1 MRHSIRPRN
10 SNRRLARSRS
20 TDVIRP
26 LVWWLLCL
34 IPALATAQDEPLRLG
49 FKGEFISLS
58 RSQVISRQPMPADLQ
73 TPLGSVWKLFVYG
86 WLVDSGAHES
96 PYECRGQSK
105 EEVYCCSAGSKIERD
120 QALVKSCGLYF
131 EPARLG
137 ITAADWRTYWQARQA
152 PEWLLNLPSLQ
163 PSTRVPVAELLKALT
178 VMPAQD
184 QARRVLLDV
193 VLNAAD
199 GNVVG
204 ELGGRLRV
212 KTWSWLGDQD
222 PSSRQGGFA
231 GWTVDGTP
239 VWAGGRGTSQMVLRH
254 YGAALASVLP
264 VDWPSDAGRCVEVGL
279 FSRYPIGRVLAGDR
293 VVAPGPLQGDYR
305 VEFTS
310 GNQLDIHSDGELF
323 LVDDSS
329 SQKLVARL
337 DREEYVAR
345 VLQREAKPEPAEAAK
360 ALAIAI
366 RTYLLQNAARHG
378 DCLSIDDSSSRQRVA
393 PRPATAESRY
403 IAAWTSD
410 LVLAGS
416 TVTYHSDQPGP
427 DKLSWQ
433 QAVEQA
439 NAGQRYDAILLHANP
454 RASLSRWDNPVASCE
469 ALPAAKDWLQ
479 TQRRGWRQRLE
490 SEVGYNEVSTF
501 AVCRLAFG
509 RPYVDRERQRIYVRG
524 VLTLQDRLDL
534 THEYLHLAFEAHPNG
549 QDETYIEGLARH
561 LLLE

>member
-1 MRHSIRPRN
+1 MR
-10 SNRRLARSRS
+10 
-20 TDVIRP
+20 RP
-26 LVWWLLCL
+26 LVWWLMCL
-34 IPALATAQDEPLRLG
+34 IPALATAQDELLRLG
-49 FKGEFISLS
+49 FNGELLSLS
-58 RSQVISRQPMPADLQ
+58 RTQVMSREPMPADVQ

-86 WLVDSGAHES
+86 WLVDTGARE
-96 PYECRGQSK
+96 PAYECHGQSK
-105 EEVYCCSAGSKIERD
+105 EEVYCCTAGGRIERD

-131 EPARLG
+131 EPERLG
-137 ITAADWRTYWQARQA
+137 IADAQWRKYWQARQA
-152 PEWLLNLPSLQ
+152 PEWLLDLPSLK
-163 PSTRVPVAELLKALT
+163 PSTRVSVAELLKVLA

-199 GNVVG
+199 GNLVG

-231 GWTVDGTP
+231 GWTADGTP
-239 VWAGGRGTSQMVLRH
+239 IWAGGRGTSQRVLRN
-254 YGAALASVLP
+254 YGEALSSVLP
-264 VDWPSDAGRCVEVGL
+264 VDWPSDAGRCVEVDL

-293 VVAPGPLQGDYR
+293 VAESGPLQGDYR
-305 VEFTS
+305 VEFIN

-323 LVDDSS
+323 LLKD
-329 SQKLVARL
+329 KLVARL
-337 DREEYVAR
+337 GREEYVAR
-345 VLQREAKPEPAEAAK
+345 VLQREARPEPVEAAK

-366 RTYLLQNAARHG
+366 RTYLLQNATRHG

-393 PRPATAESRY
+393 PRPATFESRH

-416 TVTYHSDQPGP
+416 AVTYHSDQPGP

-439 NAGQRYDAILLHANP
+439 NAGQRYDAILLHAYP
-454 RASLSRWDNPVASCE
+454 RASLSRWDNPVAACE
-469 ALPAAKDWLQ
+469 ALPAAQDWLQ
-479 TQRRGWRQRLE
+479 NQRRGWRQRLE

-501 AVCRLAFG
+501 AVCRLSFG
-509 RPYVDRERQRIYVRG
+509 HPYVDRERQRIYVRG
-524 VLTLQDRLDL
+524 VLSLQDRLDL
-534 THEYLHLAFEAHPNG
+534 THEYLHLAFDAHPNG

>member
-1 MRHSIRPRN
+1 M
-10 SNRRLARSRS
+10 
-20 TDVIRP
+20 TRP

-34 IPALATAQDEPLRLG
+34 IPALATAQEPPLRLA
-49 FKGEFISLS
+49 FKGELLSLS
-58 RSQVISRQPMPADLQ
+58 QTQVIAREPLPADLQ
-73 TPLGSVWKLFVYG
+73 TPLGSLWKLFVYG
-86 WLVDSGAHES
+86 WLVDTNAHE
-96 PYECRGQSK
+96 PAYECRGQAK
-105 EEVYCCSAGSKIERD
+105 EEVYCCTAGGKIERD

-137 ITAADWRTYWQARQA
+137 ISDAGWREYWQARKA

-163 PSTRVPVAELLKALT
+163 PATRVSVAELLKVLAG
-178 VMPAQD
+178 MPAQD

-212 KTWSWLGDQD
+212 KTWSWLGEQD

-231 GWTVDGTP
+231 GWTADGTP

-254 YGAALASVLP
+254 YGGALASVLP

-279 FSRYPIGRVLAGDR
+279 FSRYPIGRVLTGDR
-293 VVAPGPLQGDYR
+293 VVESGPLLGDYR
-305 VEFTS
+305 VEFTN

-323 LVDDSS
+323 LLKD
-329 SQKLVARL
+329 QLIARL

-345 VLQREAKPEPAEAAK
+345 VLQREARPEPAEAAK

-366 RTYLLQNAARHG
+366 RTYLLQNATRHG

-393 PRPATAESRY
+393 PRPATTESRD

-439 NAGQRYDAILLHANP
+439 NAGQRYDAILLHAYP

-469 ALPAAKDWLQ
+469 ALPSAQDWLQ
-479 TQRRGWRQRLE
+479 SQRRGWRPRLE
-490 SEVGYNEVSTF
+490 NEVGYNEVSTF

-509 RPYVDRERQRIYVRG
+509 RPYVDRERQRIYARG
-524 VLTLQDRLDL
+524 VLSLQDRLDL

>member
-1 MRHSIRPRN
+1 MT
-10 SNRRLARSRS
+10 RR
-20 TDVIRP
+20 

-34 IPALATAQDEPLRLG
+34 MPALATAQDEPLRLG
-49 FKGEFISLS
+49 FKGVLLALS
-58 RSQVISRQPMPADLQ
+58 QTQVISREPLPADLQ
-73 TPLGSVWKLFVYG
+73 TPLGSLWKLFVYG
-86 WLVDSGAHES
+86 WLVDTGARE
-96 PYECRGQSK
+96 PAYECRGQSK
-105 EEVYCCSAGSKIERD
+105 EEVYCCTAGGRIERD

-137 ITAADWRTYWQARQA
+137 IAGADWREYWQARQA
-152 PEWLLNLPSLQ
+152 PKWLLDLPSLQ
-163 PSTRVPVAELLKALT
+163 PQTRVSVAELLKALA

-231 GWTVDGTP
+231 GWTADGTP
-239 VWAGGRGTSQMVLRH
+239 IWAGGRGTSQMVLRN
-254 YGAALASVLP
+254 YGQALATVLP
-264 VDWPSDAGRCVEVGL
+264 TSWPAEAGKCVEVGL
-279 FSRYPIGRVLAGDR
+279 FARYPLKRVLSGDRVLAT
-293 VVAPGPLQGDYR
+293 GPLQGDYR
-305 VEFTS
+305 VEFAN

-323 LVDDSS
+323 LLKD
-329 SQKLVARL
+329 KLVARL

-345 VLQREAKPEPAEAAK
+345 VLQREARPEPAEAAK
-360 ALAIAI
+360 ALSVAI
-366 RTYLLQNAARHG
+366 RTYLLQNATRNG

-393 PRPATAESRY
+393 PRPAATESRN

-416 TVTYHSDQPGP
+416 NVTYHSDQPGP

-439 NAGQRYDAILLHANP
+439 NAGQRYDAILLHAYP
-454 RASLSRWDNPVASCE
+454 RASLSRWDNPVASCD
-469 ALPAAKDWLQ
+469 ALPAAQDWLQ
-479 TQRRGWRQRLE
+479 KQRRGWRPRLE
-490 SEVGYNEVSTF
+490 SEVGYNEVNTL

-509 RPYVDRERQRIYVRG
+509 RPFVDRERQRIYVRG
-524 VLTLQDRLDL
+524 VLSLQDRLDL

>member
-1 MRHSIRPRN
+1 MRR
-10 SNRRLARSRS
+10 A
-20 TDVIRP
+20 
-26 LVWWLLCL
+26 LVWWLMCL
-34 IPALATAQDEPLRLG
+34 IPALATAQDELLRLG
-49 FKGEFISLS
+49 FNGELLSLS
-58 RSQVISRQPMPADLQ
+58 RTQVMSREPMPADVQ

-86 WLVDSGAHES
+86 WLVDTGARE
-96 PYECRGQSK
+96 PAYECHGQSK
-105 EEVYCCSAGSKIERD
+105 EEVYCCTAGGRIERD

-137 ITAADWRTYWQARQA
+137 IPGAEWRTYWQARQA
-152 PEWLLNLPSLQ
+152 PEWLLDLPSLK
-163 PSTRVPVAELLKALT
+163 PSTRVSVVELLKVLAA
-178 VMPAQD
+178 MPAQD

-199 GNVVG
+199 GNLVG

-231 GWTVDGTP
+231 GWTADGTP
-239 VWAGGRGTSQMVLRH
+239 IWAGGRGTSQRVLRN
-254 YGAALASVLP
+254 YGEALSSVLP
-264 VDWPSDAGRCVEVGL
+264 VDWPSDTGRCVEVDL

-293 VVAPGPLQGDYR
+293 VAESGPLQGDYR
-305 VEFTS
+305 VEFIN

-323 LVDDSS
+323 LLKD
-329 SQKLVARL
+329 KLVARL
-337 DREEYVAR
+337 GREEYVAR
-345 VLQREAKPEPAEAAK
+345 VLQREARPEPVEAAK

-366 RTYLLQNAARHG
+366 RTYLLQNATRHG

-393 PRPATAESRY
+393 PRPATFESRH

-416 TVTYHSDQPGP
+416 AVTYHSDQPGP

-439 NAGQRYDAILLHANP
+439 NAGQRYDAILLHAYP
-454 RASLSRWDNPVASCE
+454 RASLSRWDNPVAACE
-469 ALPAAKDWLQ
+469 ALPAAQDWLQ
-479 TQRRGWRQRLE
+479 NQRRGWRQRLE

-501 AVCRLAFG
+501 AVCRLSFG
-509 RPYVDRERQRIYVRG
+509 HPYVDRERQRIYVRG
-524 VLTLQDRLDL
+524 VLSLQDRLDL
-534 THEYLHLAFEAHPNG
+534 THEYLHLAFDAHPNG

>member
-1 MRHSIRPRN
+1 MPR
-10 SNRRLARSRS
+10 R
-20 TDVIRP
+20 

-34 IPALATAQDEPLRLG
+34 MPALATAQDEPLRLG
-49 FKGEFISLS
+49 FKGELLSLS
-58 RSQVISRQPMPADLQ
+58 PTQVISREPLPADVQ
-73 TPLGSVWKLFVYG
+73 TPLGSLWKLFVYG
-86 WLVDSGAHES
+86 WLVDTGARE
-96 PYECRGQSK
+96 PAYECRGQSK
-105 EEVYCCSAGSKIERD
+105 DEVYCCMAGGRIERD

-137 ITAADWRTYWQARQA
+137 IAGADWREYWQARQA
-152 PEWLLNLPSLQ
+152 PKWLLDLPSLQ
-163 PSTRVPVAELLKALT
+163 PQTRVSVAELLKVLA

-231 GWTVDGTP
+231 GWTADGTP
-239 VWAGGRGTSQMVLRH
+239 IWAGGRGTSQMVLRNF
-254 YGAALASVLP
+254 GQSLATVLP
-264 VDWPSDAGRCVEVGL
+264 LSWPAEAGKCVEVGL
-279 FSRYPIGRVLAGDR
+279 FARYPLKRVLSGDR
-293 VVAPGPLQGDYR
+293 VLAPGPLQGDYR
-305 VEFTS
+305 VEFAN
-310 GNQLDIHSDGELF
+310 GNQLEIHSDGELF
-323 LVDDSS
+323 LLKD
-329 SQKLVARL
+329 KLVARL

-345 VLQREAKPEPAEAAK
+345 VLQREARPEPAEAAK
-360 ALAIAI
+360 ALSVAI
-366 RTYLLQNAARHG
+366 RTYLLQNATRNG

-393 PRPATAESRY
+393 PRPAATESRN

-439 NAGQRYDAILLHANP
+439 NAGQRYDAILLHAYP
-454 RASLSRWDNPVASCE
+454 RASLSRWDNPVASCD
-469 ALPAAKDWLQ
+469 ALPAAQDWLLS
-479 TQRRGWRQRLE
+479 QRRSWRPRLE
-490 SEVGYNEVSTF
+490 SEVGYNEVGTF

-509 RPYVDRERQRIYVRG
+509 RPFVDRERQRIYVRG
-524 VLTLQDRLDL
+524 VLSLQDRLDL

>member
-1 MRHSIRPRN
+1 MPR
-10 SNRRLARSRS
+10 
-20 TDVIRP
+20 V
-26 LVWWLLCL
+26 LVGWLMCL
-34 IPALATAQDEPLRLG
+34 ISALATAQDEPLRLA
-49 FKGEFISLS
+49 FNGELLSLN
-58 RSQVISRQPMPADLQ
+58 RTQVIAREPLPADLQ
-73 TPLGSVWKLFVYG
+73 APLGSVWKLFVYA
-86 WLVDSGAHES
+86 WLVDTGARES
-96 PYECRGQSK
+96 AYECRGQSK
-105 EEVYCCSAGSKIERD
+105 EEVYCCTAGGKIGRD

-131 EPARLG
+131 EPTRLG
-137 ITAADWRTYWQARQA
+137 IVGAQWRTYWQARQA

-163 PSTRVPVAELLKALT
+163 PATRVSVTELLKVLA

-199 GNVVG
+199 GRVVG

-222 PSSRQGGFA
+222 PASRQGGFA
-231 GWTVDGTP
+231 GWTADGTP
-239 VWAGGRGTSQMVLRH
+239 IWAGGRGTSQMVLRH

-264 VDWPSDAGRCVEVGL
+264 MGWPAEAGRCVEVGL
-279 FSRYPIGRVLAGDR
+279 FSRYPIKRVLVGDR
-293 VVAPGPLQGDYR
+293 EVSSGALQGDYR
-305 VEFTS
+305 VEFS
-310 GNQLDIHSDGELF
+310 NGNQLDIHSDGELF
-323 LVDDSS
+323 LLN
-329 SQKLVARL
+329 SQLVARV

-345 VLQREAKPEPAEAAK
+345 VLQREARPEPAEAAK
-360 ALAIAI
+360 ALAVAI
-366 RTYLLQNAARHG
+366 RTYLLQNATRNG
-378 DCLSIDDSSSRQRVA
+378 ECLSIDDSSSRQRVA
-393 PRPATAESRY
+393 ARPATLESRA

-416 TVTYHSDQPGP
+416 TVTYHSDAPGP

-439 NAGQRYDAILLHANP
+439 NAGQRYDAILLHAYP

-469 ALPAAKDWLQ
+469 ALPTAQDWLQ
-479 TQRRGWRQRLE
+479 NQRRGWRPRLE
-490 SEVGYNEVSTF
+490 GEIGYNEVSTF

-524 VLTLQDRLDL
+524 VLSLQDRLDL

>member
-1 MRHSIRPRN
+1 
-10 SNRRLARSRS
+10 
-20 TDVIRP
+20 
-26 LVWWLLCL
+26 L

-49 FKGEFISLS
+49 FKGELLALS
-58 RSQVISRQPMPADLQ
+58 QTQVISREPLPDDLQ
-73 TPLGSVWKLFVYG
+73 TPLGSLWKLFVYG
-86 WLVDSGAHES
+86 WLVDTGARE
-96 PYECRGQSK
+96 PAYECRGQSK
-105 EEVYCCSAGSKIERD
+105 EEVYCCTAGGTIGRD

-137 ITAADWRTYWQARQA
+137 IAGAQWREYWQARQA
-152 PEWLLNLPSLQ
+152 PKWLLDLPSLQ
-163 PSTRVPVAELLKALT
+163 PQTRVSVAELLKVLA

-239 VWAGGRGTSQMVLRH
+239 IWAGGRGTSQMVLRH
-254 YGAALASVLP
+254 YGQSLATVLP
-264 VDWPSDAGRCVEVGL
+264 SSWPAEAGKCVEVGL
-279 FSRYPIGRVLAGDR
+279 FARYPLKRVLSGDR
-293 VVAPGPLQGDYR
+293 VIAPGPLQGDYR
-305 VEFTS
+305 VEFAN

-323 LVDDSS
+323 LLKD
-329 SQKLVARL
+329 KLIARL

-345 VLQREAKPEPAEAAK
+345 VLQREARPEPVEAAK
-360 ALAIAI
+360 ALAVAI
-366 RTYLLQNAARHG
+366 RTYLLQNATRNG

-393 PRPATAESRY
+393 PRPAATESRN

-416 TVTYHSDQPGP
+416 NVTYHSDQPGP

-439 NAGQRYDAILLHANP
+439 NAGQRYDAILLHAYP

-469 ALPAAKDWLQ
+469 ALPAAQDWLQ
-479 TQRRGWRQRLE
+479 NQRRGWRQRLE

-509 RPYVDRERQRIYVRG
+509 RPFVDRERQRIYVRG
-524 VLTLQDRLDL
+524 VLSLQDRLDL

>member
-1 MRHSIRPRN
+1 M
-10 SNRRLARSRS
+10 
-20 TDVIRP
+20 TRP
-26 LVWWLLCL
+26 LVWLLLCL
-34 IPALATAQDEPLRLG
+34 VSALATAQDEPLRLG
-49 FKGEFISLS
+49 FKGELLSLN
-58 RSQVISRQPMPADLQ
+58 RTQVISREPLPADLQ
-73 TPLGSVWKLFVYG
+73 APLGSVWKLFVYG
-86 WLVDSGAHES
+86 WLVDTGARE
-96 PYECRGQSK
+96 PAYECHGQSK
-105 EEVYCCSAGSKIERD
+105 EEVYCCTAGGKIERG

-131 EPARLG
+131 EPTRLG

-152 PEWLLNLPSLQ
+152 PEWLLDLSSLK
-163 PSTRVPVAELLKALT
+163 PSTRVSVAELLTVLA

-212 KTWSWLGDQD
+212 KTWSWLGYQD

-231 GWTVDGTP
+231 GWTADGSP
-239 VWAGGRGTSQMVLRH
+239 IWAGGRGTSQMVLRH

-264 VDWPSDAGRCVEVGL
+264 SDWPADSGRCVEVGL
-279 FSRYPIGRVLAGDR
+279 FSRYPIERVLSGDR
-293 VVAPGPLQGDYR
+293 VVSSGPLQGDYR
-305 VEFTS
+305 VEFTN

-323 LVDDSS
+323 LLND
-329 SQKLVARL
+329 KLVARL

-345 VLQREAKPEPAEAAK
+345 VLQREARPEPAEAAK

-366 RTYLLQNAARHG
+366 RTYLLQNATRNG

-393 PRPATAESRY
+393 PRPATTESRT

-410 LVLAGS
+410 LVLASS

-439 NAGQRYDAILLHANP
+439 NAGQRFDAILLHAYP

-469 ALPAAKDWLQ
+469 ALPAAQNWLQ
-479 TQRRGWRQRLE
+479 TQRRGWRAQLE
-490 SEVGYNEVSTF
+490 SEVGYNDVSTF

-524 VLTLQDRLDL
+524 VLSLQDRLDL

>member
-1 MRHSIRPRN
+1 MPR
-10 SNRRLARSRS
+10 L
-20 TDVIRP
+20 
-26 LVWWLLCL
+26 LVCWLLCL
-34 IPALATAQDEPLRLG
+34 LPALATAQDEPLHLA
-49 FKGEFISLS
+49 FKGDLLSLS
-58 RSQVISRQPMPADLQ
+58 RTQLLSREPLPETLQ
-73 TPLGSVWKLFVYG
+73 TPLGSVWKLFVYA
-86 WLVDSGAHES
+86 WLVDTGAREAA
-96 PYECRGQSK
+96 YECRGQSK
-105 EEVYCCSAGSKIERD
+105 EEVYCCTAGGKIERD

-137 ITAADWRTYWQARQA
+137 ISSADWRAYWQTRQA
-152 PEWLLNLPSLQ
+152 PEWLLSLPSLQ
-163 PSTRVPVAELLKALT
+163 PATRVPVAQLLRTLALL
-178 VMPAQD
+178 PAQD

-212 KTWSWLGDQD
+212 KTWSWLGDRD
-222 PSSRQGGFA
+222 PASRQGGFA

-239 VWAGGRGTSQMVLRH
+239 IWAGGRGTSQRVLRE
-254 YGAALASVLP
+254 YGPALATVLPPSGAAES
-264 VDWPSDAGRCVEVGL
+264 GTCVEVSL
-279 FSRYPIGRVLAGDR
+279 FSRYPLKRVLSGGRVA
-293 VVAPGPLQGDYR
+293 ASGPLQGDYR
-305 VEFTS
+305 VEFAS

-323 LVDDSS
+323 LLNDT
-329 SQKLVARL
+329 LVARL

-345 VLQREAKPEPAEAAK
+345 VLQREATAEPAEAAK
-360 ALAIAI
+360 ALAVAI
-366 RTYLLQNAARHG
+366 RTYLLQNATRHG
-378 DCLSIDDSSSRQRVA
+378 DCLSIDDSSQRQRVA
-393 PRPATAESRY
+393 PRPASAEARD
-403 IAAWTSD
+403 IAAWTRD

-433 QAVEQA
+433 HAVEQA
-439 NAGQRYDAILLHANP
+439 NAGQRYDAILLHAYP

-469 ALPAAKDWLQ
+469 ALPAAQDWLQ
-479 TQRRGWRQRLE
+479 KQRRGWRARLD

-509 RPYVDRERQRIYVRG
+509 RPYVDRERQRLYVRG
-524 VLTLQDRLDL
+524 VLSLQDRLDL

>member
-1 MRHSIRPRN
+1 M
-10 SNRRLARSRS
+10 
-20 TDVIRP
+20 TRP

-34 IPALATAQDEPLRLG
+34 IPALATAQEEPLRLG
-49 FKGEFISLS
+49 FKGELISLS
-58 RSQVISRQPMPADLQ
+58 QTQVISREPLPADVQ
-73 TPLGSVWKLFVYG
+73 APLGSLWKLFVYG
-86 WLVDSGAHES
+86 WLVDTGARE
-96 PYECRGQSK
+96 PAYECRGQSK
-105 EEVYCCSAGSKIERD
+105 EEVYCCAAGGKIERD

-137 ITAADWRTYWQARQA
+137 ISEAGWREYWQARQA
-152 PEWLLNLPSLQ
+152 PEWLMNLPSLQ
-163 PSTRVPVAELLKALT
+163 PSTRVSVAELLKVLA

-193 VLNAAD
+193 VLSAAD

-222 PSSRQGGFA
+222 PASRQGGFA
-231 GWTVDGTP
+231 GWTADGTP
-239 VWAGGRGTSQMVLRH
+239 IWAGGRGTSQMVLRH
-254 YGAALASVLP
+254 YGGVLASVLP
-264 VDWPSDAGRCVEVGL
+264 VEWPLDAGRCVEVGL

-293 VVAPGPLQGDYR
+293 VVSSGALQGDYR
-305 VEFTS
+305 VEFAN

-323 LVDDSS
+323 LLKG
-329 SQKLVARL
+329 KLVARL

-345 VLQREAKPEPAEAAK
+345 VLQREAKPEPIEAAK
-360 ALAIAI
+360 ALAVAI
-366 RTYLLQNAARHG
+366 RTYLLQNATRHG
-378 DCLSIDDSSSRQRVA
+378 DCLSIDDSSNRQRVA
-393 PRPATAESRY
+393 PRPATAESRH

-410 LVLAGS
+410 LVLAGTS
-416 TVTYHSDQPGP
+416 VTYHSDQPGP

-433 QAVEQA
+433 HAIEQA
-439 NAGQRYDAILLHANP
+439 NAGQRYDAILLHAYP

-469 ALPAAKDWLQ
+469 ALPAAQDWLLK
-479 TQRRGWRQRLE
+479 QRRGWRAQLE
-490 SEVGYNEVSTF
+490 SEVGYNDVSTF

-524 VLTLQDRLDL
+524 VLSLQDRLDL

>member
-1 MRHSIRPRN
+1 
-10 SNRRLARSRS
+10 
-20 TDVIRP
+20 
-26 LVWWLLCL
+26 LL
-34 IPALATAQDEPLRLG
+34 PALATAQDEPLHLA
-49 FKGEFISLS
+49 FKGDLLSLS
-58 RSQVISRQPMPADLQ
+58 RTQLLSREPLPETLQ
-73 TPLGSVWKLFVYG
+73 TPLGSVWKLFVYA
-86 WLVDSGAHES
+86 WLVDTGAREAA
-96 PYECRGQSK
+96 YECRGQSK
-105 EEVYCCSAGSKIERD
+105 EEVYCCTAGGKIERD

-131 EPARLG
+131 EPTRLG
-137 ITAADWRTYWQARQA
+137 ISSVDWRAYWQTRQA
-152 PEWLLNLPSLQ
+152 PEWLLSLPSLQ
-163 PSTRVPVAELLKALT
+163 PATRVPVAQLLRTLALL
-178 VMPAQD
+178 PAQD

-212 KTWSWLGDQD
+212 KTWSWLGDRD
-222 PSSRQGGFA
+222 PASRQGGFA

-239 VWAGGRGTSQMVLRH
+239 IWAGGRGTSQRVLRE
-254 YGAALASVLP
+254 YGPALATVLPPSGAAES
-264 VDWPSDAGRCVEVGL
+264 GTCVEVSL
-279 FSRYPIGRVLAGDR
+279 FSRYPLKRVLSGGRVA
-293 VVAPGPLQGDYR
+293 ASGPLQGDYR
-305 VEFTS
+305 VEFAS

-323 LVDDSS
+323 LLNDT
-329 SQKLVARL
+329 LVARL

-345 VLQREAKPEPAEAAK
+345 VLQREASAEPAEAAK
-360 ALAIAI
+360 ALAVAI
-366 RTYLLQNAARHG
+366 RTYLLQNATRHG

-393 PRPATAESRY
+393 PRPATIESRQ

-427 DKLSWQ
+427 DKLSWTH
-433 QAVEQA
+433 AVEQA
-439 NAGQRYDAILLHANP
+439 NAGQRFDAILLHAYP

-469 ALPAAKDWLQ
+469 ALPAAQDWLQ
-479 TQRRGWRQRLE
+479 KQRRGWRLRLE

-524 VLTLQDRLDL
+524 VLSLQDRLDL

>member
-1 MRHSIRPRN
+1 MI
-10 SNRRLARSRS
+10 RRL
-20 TDVIRP
+20 
-26 LVWWLLCL
+26 VWLLLCL

-49 FKGEFISLS
+49 FKGELLSLN
-58 RSQVISRQPMPADLQ
+58 RTQVISREPLPADLQ
-73 TPLGSVWKLFVYG
+73 APLGSLWKLFVYG
-86 WLVDSGAHES
+86 WLVDTGARE
-96 PYECRGQSK
+96 PAYECRGQSK
-105 EEVYCCSAGSKIERD
+105 EEVYCCMAGGKIERD

-131 EPARLG
+131 EPTRLG

-152 PEWLLNLPSLQ
+152 PEWLLDLPSLK
-163 PSTRVPVAELLKALT
+163 PSTRVSVAELLKVLT

-193 VLNAAD
+193 VLNAVD

-212 KTWSWLGDQD
+212 KTWSWLGDQG

-231 GWTVDGTP
+231 GWTADGTP
-239 VWAGGRGTSQMVLRH
+239 IWAGGQGTSQMVLRH
-254 YGAALASVLP
+254 YGEALASVLP
-264 VDWPSDAGRCVEVGL
+264 SDWPADTGRCVEVGL
-279 FSRYPIGRVLAGDR
+279 FSRYPIDRILTGDR
-293 VVAPGPLQGDYR
+293 VVSSGLLQGDYR
-305 VEFTS
+305 VEFTN

-323 LVDDSS
+323 LLND
-329 SQKLVARL
+329 KLVARL

-345 VLQREAKPEPAEAAK
+345 VLQREAKSEPAEAAK

-366 RTYLLQNAARHG
+366 RTYLLQNATRKG
-378 DCLSIDDSSSRQRVA
+378 ECLSIDDSSSRQRVA
-393 PRPATAESRY
+393 PRPATTESRT

-416 TVTYHSDQPGP
+416 TVTYHSEQPGP

-439 NAGQRYDAILLHANP
+439 NAGQRFDAILLHAYP

-469 ALPAAKDWLQ
+469 ALPAAQDWLQ

-490 SEVGYNEVSTF
+490 SEVGYNDVSTF

-524 VLTLQDRLDL
+524 VLSLQDRLDL
-534 THEYLHLAFEAHPNG
+534 THEYLHLAFDAHPNG
-549 QDETYIEGLARH
+549 QNETYIEGLARH